1 MGQAGSTASQNVL
14 MLGLDGSGKSS
25 ILARLLGDDPRTV
38 LPTYGFTIRAFQ
50 LGDTRERAVLKLW
63 DQGGTAP
70 MRRYWPA
77 YYAKAH
83 ALCFVID
90 ASDHRHLA
98 TASAVLQE
106 VLDSDDLLG
115 VPLLVLANKQD
126 APNAI
131 PASEIEEL
139 LHLGSIRDRTWNCLP
154 TSALRGQGLTDGMSW
169 LADAHAGALLANP
182 NSSRMASRLAR
193 LGGSFKRGSF
203 TAASPRDDAED
214 RDESPQTSRRE
225 TSRKETRGR
234 SARGRSRA
242 ARQEEEDDDDEEE
255 EEEAAA
261 PSAAPARRTRTS
273 RARRKQAA
281 SDSEED

>member
-90 ASDHRHLA
+90 ASDHRHQLPSSHA
-98 TASAVLQE
+98 QVHAAQNSAHACCCA
-106 VLDSDDLLG
+106 G
-115 VPLLVLANKQD
+115 WIGGACRTWGRCAPLVTQ
-126 APNAI
+126 PR
-131 PASEIEEL
+131 PAS
-139 LHLGSIRDRTWNCLP
+139 
-154 TSALRGQGLTDGMSW
+154 
-169 LADAHAGALLANP
+169 
-182 NSSRMASRLAR
+182 
-193 LGGSFKRGSF
+193 
-203 TAASPRDDAED
+203 TAALSPTI
-214 RDESPQTSRRE
+214 S
-225 TSRKETRGR
+225 
-234 SARGRSRA
+234 
-242 ARQEEEDDDDEEE
+242 
-255 EEEAAA
+255 
-261 PSAAPARRTRTS
+261 
-273 RARRKQAA
+273 
-281 SDSEED
+281 